1 MTTGPRRRAASLPP
15 CPERA
20 GPAGLWRARARF
32 SAARALLAA
41 CAARALLAAC
51 AATALLAA
59 CAVPVPPADWETRL
73 RGDAIVLLGEV
84 HDNERHHR
92 LRLQVLERAIAAGW
106 RPAIAMEQF
115 DRERQAEIDRAR
127 AERPLDA
134 DHLIAQASP
143 PPARAGAGWNW
154 PAYRPYV
161 ELALRH
167 GLPLVAAN
175 LSNSDTTRI
184 VRNGYAAVFDPAAQA
199 ALGLDRPVP
208 ADWQATHER
217 QIDAGHCGALP
228 ASVWPRMARAQLAR
242 DPVMAQVL
250 RQHGGQGIVLLAG
263 DGHVRRD
270 IGVPRWLTAEAS
282 RVFVVGLLERDDGPL
297 APGLF
302 DAVVHTE
309 PADRADPCI
318 AFKAGRA
325 ASRPAGS

>member
-1 MTTGPRRRAASLPP
+1 MKRSGHDMVRSVRRSLASRLSMGVLAA
-15 CPERA
+15 E
-20 GPAGLWRARARF
+20 
-32 SAARALLAA
+32 LLGA
-41 CAARALLAAC
+41 CAA
-51 AATALLAA
+51 
-59 CAVPVPPADWETRL
+59 PMPPADWESRL

-84 HDNERHHR
+84 HDNDAHH
-92 LRLQVLERAIAAGW
+92 LYRLQVLERAIAAGW
-106 RPAIAMEQF
+106 RPALAMEQF
-115 DRERQAEIDRAR
+115 DRERQSDIDRAR

-134 DHLIAQASP
+134 DYLIAQASP

-175 LSNSDTTRI
+175 LSNADTTRI

-199 ALGLDRPVP
+199 ALGLDQPVP
-208 ADWQATHER
+208 ADWQAAHER

-242 DPVMAQVL
+242 DAVMAQVL
-250 RQHGGQGIVLLAG
+250 RQHGRQGIVLLAG

-282 RVFVVGLLERDDGPL
+282 RLFVVGLLEQGDGAEPT
-297 APGLF
+297 AAF
-302 DAVVHTE
+302 DAVVRTA
-309 PADRADPCI
+309 PASRDDPCV